1 MKINIAKSSGF
12 CFGVRRAI
20 NISRSVANK
29 KKNVY
34 VLGDIVHNSFVV
46 NDLKKE
52 GIKKIASIK
61 RAPNSTLIIRAHG
74 APKKVFQ
81 KARLSGYIVVD
92 ATCPKVKEIYKI
104 AKRLEKNNR
113 IIIIGD
119 NNHAEVKGIAG
130 QLKTKPITIDSAKSI
145 TQKKLSHVKKAAVIT
160 QSTQTIDNINEIMA
174 RLKELVP
181 KIKLYDTTCR
191 TTRIKQK
198 EIKTLPKENDV
209 MLIIGSKTSA
219 NTKRLHQIS
228 KSLNRKTYWIECA
241 RDLKLKWFKKNKTTG
256 IMAGASTPDYITKEV
271 VQTIKRFAK
280 KKKHKQCI
288 S

>member
-20 NISRSVANK
+20 NISRSVADK
-29 KKNVY
+29 KKKAY

-52 GIKKIASIK
+52 GIKKIASI
-61 RAPNSTLIIRAHG
+61 RHNPNSTLIIRAHG

-81 KARLSGYIVVD
+81 KARSSGYKIVD
-92 ATCPKVKEIYKI
+92 ATCPKVKEIYLR
-104 AKRLEKNNR
+104 AKRLEKTNK

-130 QLKTKPITIDSAKSI
+130 QLKTRPITIDSVKSI
-145 TQKKLSHVKKAAVIT
+145 AKKKLSRIKKAAVIT
-160 QSTQTIDNINEIMA
+160 QSTQTIDNINEIMT
-174 RLKELVP
+174 RLEQIIP

-198 EIKTLPKENDV
+198 EIKILPKKNDI

-219 NTKRLHQIS
+219 NTKRLYQIS
-228 KSLNRKTYWIECA
+228 KSLNKQTHWIESA
-241 RDLKLKWFKKNKTTG
+241 GDLNVKWFKNAGNTG
-256 IMAGASTPDYITKEV
+256 IMAGASTPDYITNKV
-271 VQTIKRFAK
+271 VERINRLAK
-280 KKKHKQCI
+280 K
-288 S
+288 